1 MRELLIRYLLGEL
14 GAEEQRR
21 LVAQLRDSPELR
33 RELTL
38 LQSCFAA
45 AGQADYHAD
54 DPPCGLAERTAR
66 RVAATCGD
74 DAAAQPLDA
83 GGLRSVAE
91 PPPGVLGWSLADLT
105 VAGGVFLAV
114 SMLLFPALRDSRDA
128 TRRVVCENNMQ
139 QFHVA
144 ATAYAINHRNLLP
157 CANPRD
163 YAGSLVIRLVSEG
176 YAKPEQMAQW
186 MLCPSSPLAEAV
198 RRGEALIRIPLI
210 FNLQAISEPLPAE
223 LCRMASGSYA
233 LRLGYVDKDKYHW
246 IRNNGSDYEPFMS
259 DEPDFA
265 IAGLRSANH
274 GGYGQHVLYLSGRVA
289 FQTTSMVPGRN
300 EHMFVNW
307 NGMPAAGLGPGD
319 VVLVKGDRKPGV
331 EFPVQLP

>member
-14 GAEEQRR
+14 DAEQQRQLEAR
-21 LVAQLRDSPELR
+21 LRESPELR
-33 RELTL
+33 SELTH

-45 AGQADYHAD
+45 ACQSDYDAD

-74 DAAAQPLDA
+74 DGTAQALDA
-83 GGLRSVAE
+83 GSLRAVAE

-139 QFHVA
+139 RFFVA
-144 ATAYAINHRNLLP
+144 LNQYADDHGNFLP
-157 CANPRD
+157 CANPQD
-163 YAGSLVIRLVSEG
+163 YAGSLVIRLVNEG
-176 YAKPEQMAQW
+176 YAAPQEMAQW
-186 MLCPSSPLAEAV
+186 ILCPSSSLAEKV
-198 RRGEALIRIPLI
+198 RRGEAKIQIPLI
-210 FNLQAISEPLPAE
+210 FNVKAIAEPLPAR

-233 LRLGYVDKDKYHW
+233 FRLGYVDNEKYHW

-274 GGYGQHVLYLSGRVA
+274 GGYGQNVLYLSGRVA
-289 FQTTSMVPGRN
+289 FQTTSTVRGRN
-300 EHMFVNW
+300 EYMFLNW

-319 VVLVKGDRKPGV
+319 VVLVRGDRTPGV
-331 EFPVQLP
+331 EFPVQSP